1 MAELVTIMIFTGI
14 FLAVKAVEYRG
25 VPTWGSFTSI
35 GAWVAFGVAVVVML
49 LT

>member
-1 MAELVTIMIFTGI
+1 MAEIIVIFMLTTM

-25 VPTWGSFTSI
+25 IATWGPLCSVA
-35 GAWVAFGVAVVVML
+35 AWVAFGVTVLVML